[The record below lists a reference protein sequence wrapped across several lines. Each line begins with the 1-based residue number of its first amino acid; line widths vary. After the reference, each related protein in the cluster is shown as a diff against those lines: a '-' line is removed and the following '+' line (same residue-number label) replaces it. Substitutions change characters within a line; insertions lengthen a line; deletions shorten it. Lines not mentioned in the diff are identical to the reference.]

1 MNAADLI
8 ALATDALRRHR
19 VRTGLSVAGIA
30 VGVAAV
36 LVLTSLGEGVR
47 NYVVDEFVGLG
58 TNVVGVLPGKV
69 ETTGAI
75 GVFGG
80 TTHDLT
86 IDDAIAIQRRC
97 PAVLRSAPISLGEA
111 PIEFGAAGRQVP
123 VVGTTP
129 DYLEI
134 RDFHVRAGRSLPG
147 GDPHRGERVCLI
159 GNTVQAEV
167 FRGSNP
173 LGVAVRIGE
182 WRFRVIGVLEAK
194 GNLFGVDM
202 DDVVLVPVRSAMRM
216 FDRTSLFRVLVQ
228 ARTPAHVDDAL
239 RQIEAVLLD
248 RHDGEEDF
256 TLKTQGA
263 MLETFSS
270 IFRALTAAVGA
281 IAAIS
286 LLVAGVGIMNVML
299 VSVAERTTEIGLMKA
314 VGAGPR
320 QILRLFL
327 TEALVLAG
335 AGAGVGVAVG
345 ALTLSAIGT
354 FFPDVPGK
362 VDAAWLGVAVGLA
375 LGTGALF
382 GVLPARRAARVEPA
396 HALTGRV

>member
-8 ALATDALRRHR
+8 ALATDAPRRHR

-281 IAAIS
+281 I
-286 LLVAGVGIMNVML
+286 
-299 VSVAERTTEIGLMKA
+299 TTEIGLMKA